1 MLQLAHLRAP
11 DSAPT
16 AAESAHKEQLD
27 AAHKF
32 ETLLVQQ
39 LLHVMRSTVKSGG
52 LASSEGA
59 GGQYLA
65 MFDEVVAERVAEGG
79 GIGLESVLMQAMSGT
94 SAAPTAMQS
103 LRQPGSELKP
113 YAMGTPPSPPPPGL
127 AGATLKLA
135 TAAYGMSLPASGK
148 QWSREGVLTERDLAG
163 PPVARGDGEQ
173 VHFSVRAANGYRDA
187 FKCNLFALEAARRAG
202 FEVPLVSRA
211 HGVGFPSSGVITAD
225 AADGT
230 LRGDWA
236 RPVSGPE
243 VPTLID
249 RLGRGEIGVLLSAS
263 GTEGRLGHMA
273 VVERIHH
280 LELDASGDIRHIEFD
295 GWEARKDGAQHLE
308 RRTWNLYGHGEDSP
322 RARNG
327 FGRIEVLALKPAN
340 KAQGPDT
347 SLNSD
352 NRSPQADLLSSS
364 APRPPIP

>member
-1 MLQLAHLRAP
+1 MLQPAHLRALE
-11 DSAPT
+11 SAPT
-16 AAESAHKEQLD
+16 AAETAHKEQLD

-59 GGQYLA
+59 SGQYLA
-65 MFDEVVAERVAEGG
+65 MFDEAVAERVAEGG
-79 GIGLESVLMQAMSGT
+79 GLGLESVLMQSMSG
-94 SAAPTAMQS
+94 APAGPIAMQP
-103 LRQPGSELKP
+103 LRRPGAELKP
-113 YAMGTPPSPPPPGL
+113 SAMGAPPSPPLPGL
-127 AGATLKLA
+127 SGATLKLA
-135 TAAYGMSLPASGK
+135 TAAYGMTLPASGK
-148 QWSREGVLTERDLAG
+148 QWSREGVLTERDLAS
-163 PPVARGDGEQ
+163 PPMAKGNGEQ
-173 VHFSVRAANGYRDA
+173 VHFSVREANGYRDA

-202 FEVPLVSRA
+202 FEVPLVSRT
-211 HGVGFPSSGVITAD
+211 HGVGFPTSSVITQD

-236 RPVSGPE
+236 RPVSAPE
-243 VPTLID
+243 VPKLIEK
-249 RLGRGEIGVLLSAS
+249 LGRGEIGVLLSAS

-280 LELDASGDIRHIEFD
+280 VELDASGDIRHIEFD

-327 FGRIEVLALKPAN
+327 FGRIEVLALKPRST
-340 KAQGPDT
+340 AQGPDT

-352 NRSPQADLLSSS
+352 NRPPQADLLSSS
-364 APRPPIP
+364 ASKPPIP